1 MFDIMT
7 LFIAYFSNWLQL
19 SQIYNL
25 ENTYMCQ
32 LARSFFF
39 FFLHKCNVLYFLLF
53 FHLYSSNCIISTNVY
68 IAIYLYKSNFVV
80 YFFFYFLNDLFRL
93 VPRLRLGNGISSN
106 HDTVFN
112 YTPLLTKIF
121 CEIIRPLRK
130 IVLRDTEFMI
140 WITVRLCRLSFWN
153 VIF

>member
-1 MFDIMT
+1 M
-7 LFIAYFSNWLQL
+7 
-19 SQIYNL
+19 
-25 ENTYMCQ
+25 
-32 LARSFFF
+32 
-39 FFLHKCNVLYFLLF
+39 LYFLLF

-93 VPRLRLGNGISSN
+93 VYHSLGNGISSN
-106 HDTVFN
+106 DDTVFN

-140 WITVRLCRLSFWN
+140 WITVRLCRLSF
-153 VIF
+153 

>member
-7 LFIAYFSNWLQL
+7 LFIAYFSNWLQF

-32 LARSFFF
+32 LARSFFL
-39 FFLHKCNVLYFLLF
+39 FLHKCNVLYFLLF

-93 VPRLRLGNGISSN
+93 VYHSLGNGISSN
-106 HDTVFN
+106 DDTVLGN
-112 YTPLLTKIF
+112 AL
-121 CEIIRPLRK
+121 
-130 IVLRDTEFMI
+130 
-140 WITVRLCRLSFWN
+140 
-153 VIF
+153 

>member
-7 LFIAYFSNWLQL
+7 LFIAYFSNWLQF

-32 LARSFFF
+32 LARSFF